1 MLENSVDLKTKNL
14 ELDVGVKACLA
25 VLLAVA
31 SSFCGGL
38 PDFLIFSIYLMT
50 VTVLL
55 KSNLKFILKNLI
67 SYGIIF
73 IIPYFLGLYLSV
85 LVSRIFAVSS
95 PVTHQLLLESLNR
108 MGKVFF
114 VWYIGSLYFFT
125 TPLEEILV
133 MLNTVLSPLNA
144 RGIHVLKY
152 LNMMMCILNELADSI
167 SQFKMDI
174 LEKARQIFKN
184 RQLGLK
190 VKLDN
195 LANILVS
202 FIANSLQKTDD
213 IQKRV
218 ENMQMDAYIYKMRI
232 SRNESL
238 AILSFIVLLFLL
250 WK

>member
-1 MLENSVDLKTKNL
+1 MLQNSVDLKTKNL
-14 ELDVGVKACLA
+14 ELDVGIKAGLA
-25 VLLAVA
+25 FLLAVA
-31 SSFCGGL
+31 SSFCRGL
-38 PDFLIFSIYLMT
+38 PDFIIFSIYLMI

-67 SYGIIF
+67 SYVIIF
-73 IIPYFLGLYLSV
+73 IIPYFLGLFLSA
-85 LVSRIFAVSS
+85 LVSRIFASPS
-95 PVTHQLLLESLNR
+95 PVTHQLLIESSIR

-133 MLNTVLSPLNA
+133 MLNTVLSPLNE
-144 RGIHVLKY
+144 RGIPILKY
-152 LNMMMCILNELADSI
+152 LNMMMCILNELTESI
-167 SQFKMDI
+167 SQFKMVI

-184 RQLGLK
+184 QQLSLK
-190 VKLDN
+190 VKLDS
-195 LANILVS
+195 LADILVS

-218 ENMQMDAYIYKMRI
+218 ENMQINTYIYKMRI
-232 SRNESL
+232 SRNENL
-238 AILSFIVLLFLL
+238 AILSFILLILFL